1 LPPGTSIAKRQSS
14 MSRRLFAVIAA
25 CVVAG
30 CFDSGDS
37 QGCSSA
43 NGLAGS
49 RQFKYECTSAADP
62 GCDVPENGFGPV
74 LPQAVARGA
83 RFRLTS
89 DGGPVTPVSRSSVK
103 TDGRDFVALRDG
115 NVGFV
120 IQQGTEVLDA
130 VRLLSAEPERIIIA
144 ASRRSVPGVMPPSA
158 SLKLA
163 LDTFGG
169 VDRDH
174 VRAIAMNHAF
184 PYLAGT
190 IPVAW
195 DIDHPEVASY
205 SIEDDGTCLVTA
217 HSQGTA
223 TLTATMDQL
232 HTTLSIVVGQS
243 SIETSGDAGPS
254 DAGDDASIV
263 DAGGDT

>member
-1 LPPGTSIAKRQSS
+1 

-49 RQFKYECTSAADP
+49 RQFKYECSSAADP

-89 DGGPVTPVSRSSVK
+89 DGGPVTAVSPTSVRK
-103 TDGRDFVALRDG
+103 DGNDFVALRDG

-120 IQQGTEVLDA
+120 IPQGTEVVDA
-130 VRLLSAEPERIIIA
+130 VRLMIAEPERIIIA
-144 ASRRSVPGVMPPSA
+144 ASRQSSSGPITQSA
-158 SLKLA
+158 SLQLRG
-163 LDTFGG
+163 DTSGSSAQE
-169 VDRDH
+169 R
-174 VRAIAMNHAF
+174 VRAVAMNHAY

-190 IPVAW
+190 IPVNW
-195 DIDHPEVASY
+195 NVDHPEIASFE
-205 SIEDDGTCLVTA
+205 IDNDGTCLVTGHA
-217 HSQGTA
+217 KGTA
-223 TLTATMDQL
+223 MLTATMDQL
-232 HTTLSIVVGQS
+232 HTSLSIVVTDS
-243 SIETSGDAGPS
+243 SEDGAT